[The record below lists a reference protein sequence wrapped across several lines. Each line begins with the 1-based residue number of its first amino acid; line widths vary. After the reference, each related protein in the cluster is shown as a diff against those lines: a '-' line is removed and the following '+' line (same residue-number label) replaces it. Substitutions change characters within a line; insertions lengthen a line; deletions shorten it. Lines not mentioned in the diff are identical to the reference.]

1 MPAFGYGHGMKRYLG
16 CLVWLAALAGAGAQA
31 QPVACHV
38 AYAGA
43 VRTVVVAPTAH
54 AEPTDP
60 QLTGSSIAVEIVNR
74 LPPNPGAG
82 VTVRTFGVRQG
93 QLHLLHQGSYLPVAP
108 VTGPHGFT
116 GLQVVREPMRGN
128 ELAYWCELLPPRQ

>member
-1 MPAFGYGHGMKRYLG
+1 MKRNLG
-16 CLVWLAALAGAGAQA
+16 WLVMWGTLAGAGAGA

-43 VRTVVVAPTAH
+43 VRTVVVAPSTH

-60 QLTGSSIAVEIVNR
+60 QLTSSSIAVEIVNR
-74 LPPNPGAG
+74 LPPAPGAG
-82 VTVRTFGVRQG
+82 VTVRTLSVREG
-93 QLHLLHQGSYLPVAP
+93 QPQLLHQASYLPGAP

-116 GLQVVREPMRGN
+116 GLQVVREPVRGN
-128 ELAYWCELLPPRQ
+128 ELTYWCEHLPPRQ

>member
-1 MPAFGYGHGMKRYLG
+1 MKRNLG
-16 CLVWLAALAGAGAQA
+16 WLVMWGTLAGAGAGA

-43 VRTVVVAPTAH
+43 VRTVVVAPSAH

-60 QLTGSSIAVEIVNR
+60 QLTSSSIAVEIVNR
-74 LPPNPGAG
+74 LPPAPGAG
-82 VTVRTFGVRQG
+82 VTVRTLSVREG
-93 QLHLLHQGSYLPVAP
+93 QPQLLHQASYLPGAR

-116 GLQVVREPMRGN
+116 GLQVVREPTRGN
-128 ELAYWCELLPPRQ
+128 ELTYWCEHLPPRQ

>member
-1 MPAFGYGHGMKRYLG
+1 MKRNLG
-16 CLVWLAALAGAGAQA
+16 WLVMLGTLAGAGAGA

-43 VRTVVVAPTAH
+43 VRTVVVAPSAH

-60 QLTGSSIAVEIVNR
+60 QLTSASIAVEIVNR
-74 LPPNPGAG
+74 LPPAPGAG
-82 VTVRTFGVRQG
+82 VTVRTLSVREG
-93 QLHLLHQGSYLPVAP
+93 QPQLLHQASYLPVAP

-116 GLQVVREPMRGN
+116 GLQVVREPVRGN
-128 ELAYWCELLPPRQ
+128 ELTYWCEQLPPRQ